1 MSKEPQ
7 RTLDKVKHLG
17 SSREPWRGLDCFEC
31 FRVPKS
37 AEGALECL
45 ECSESLIISQSGLK
59 MSKESQRA
67 LESFKEFRGLE
78 CLECFRVPQSAECA
92 LRLESPVQGVLGIL
106 ESFIELQ
113 RALEDPESALQS
125 PKRAPESFRE
135 VREPLGV
142 LESLTEL
149 WRVQRPRV
157 PRMLQSAMQC
167 LQC

>member
-17 SSREPWRGLDCFEC
+17 SSREPWRGLDCLEC

-67 LESFKEFRGLE
+67 LESFRELLKSSEAQSAQNVPKSAECVLRHSPESSREPWRCLDCFRVPKGAEGALE
-78 CLECFRVPQSAECA
+78 CLEC
-92 LRLESPVQGVLGIL
+92 L
-106 ESFIELQ
+106 ESFRISQSGLKMSKEKLTF
-113 RALEDPESALQS
+113 SAVVKPQVFFNKTIGFPQVFL
-125 PKRAPESFRE
+125 
-135 VREPLGV
+135 
-142 LESLTEL
+142 
-149 WRVQRPRV
+149 
-157 PRMLQSAMQC
+157 
-167 LQC
+167 